1 MVKGCFIKVF
11 CKTTPVQ
18 NDHFW
23 VVPRVIVL
31 CRFDCTAWICW
42 IKYISA
48 MLGLQLLLSL
58 DPWLTVKYNQSCLSF
73 SYNYD
78 WCSLNWLNW
87 FCPLPLISGLETTI
101 GYWILTVGNAILSH
115 RAFLLSDKMTNT
127 KIFEKF
133 VWNSFFS
140 FIEHLKWESFC
151 TKLILT
157 NLDWIIY
164 WMIYTG
170 SYLNILFLNFKL
182 VELAQPC
189 SSYKCYTLL
198 RHSSNITALRLGI
211 SVAYRLGL

>member
-1 MVKGCFIKVF
+1 
-11 CKTTPVQ
+11 
-18 NDHFW
+18 
-23 VVPRVIVL
+23 
-31 CRFDCTAWICW
+31 
-42 IKYISA
+42 
-48 MLGLQLLLSL
+48 MLA
-58 DPWLTVKYNQSCLSF
+58 
-73 SYNYD
+73 YNYCFLWTLGSLSNITSHAFPLAITMTD
-78 WCSLNWLNW
+78 VHLNWLNW
-87 FCPLPLISGLETTI
+87 FCPLPLFQALKQPLIIDGD
-101 GYWILTVGNAILSH
+101 AILSH
-115 RAFLLSDKMTNT
+115 RTFLLSDKITNT

-157 NLDWIIY
+157 NLDWMIY

-198 RHSSNITALRLGI
+198 QHSSNITALRLGI

>member
-1 MVKGCFIKVF
+1 M
-11 CKTTPVQ
+11 Q
-18 NDHFW
+18 
-23 VVPRVIVL
+23 
-31 CRFDCTAWICW
+31 CW
-42 IKYISA
+42 A
-48 MLGLQLLLSL
+48 
-58 DPWLTVKYNQSCLSF
+58 
-73 SYNYD
+73 YNYCFLWTLGSLSNITSHAFPLAITMID
-78 WCSLNWLNW
+78 VHLNWLNW

-157 NLDWIIY
+157 NLDWMIY